1 MYSEDNF
8 VRQEVTLME
17 ELTFFSYPSCTS
29 CRKTKKWLISNSV
42 KFNERH
48 LFKDTPNQK
57 ELMEILTLTTEG
69 VDELLATRGET
80 FKNLKLNVDELSLSE
95 VINLVIEEPKLLRR
109 PILNDGKKL
118 IVGFNPDALKKIA
131 K

>member
-1 MYSEDNF
+1 
-8 VRQEVTLME
+8 ME

-109 PILNDGKKL
+109 PILTDGKKL

>member
-1 MYSEDNF
+1 
-8 VRQEVTLME
+8 ME

-29 CRKTKKWLISNSV
+29 CRKTKKWLVSNSV

-48 LFKDTPNQK
+48 LFKDTPSQK
-57 ELMEILTLTTEG
+57 ELLEILTLTTEG

-80 FKNLKLNVDELSLSE
+80 FKNLKLDVEDLSLSE
-95 VINLVIEEPKLLRR
+95 VINLVIKEPKLLRR
-109 PILNDGKKL
+109 PILTDGKKL

>member
-109 PILNDGKKL
+109 PILTDGKKL

>member
-1 MYSEDNF
+1 
-8 VRQEVTLME
+8 ME
-17 ELTFFSYPSCTS
+17 ELTFYSYPSCTS

-48 LFKDTPNQK
+48 LFKDTPTKK
-57 ELMEILTLTTEG
+57 ELMEILSLTTEG

-80 FKNLKLNVDELSLSE
+80 YKNLNMDVQELPLSE
-95 VINLVIEEPKLLRR
+95 VIKLVINEPKLLRR
-109 PILNDGKKL
+109 PILTDGKKL
-118 IVGFNPDALKKIA
+118 IVGFNPDALKKIT